1 MIPKNLLTEQEI
13 SFLIFLK
20 NTTFEA
26 NRIMKP
32 VLWA

>member
-13 SFLIFLK
+13 SFLIFFK
-20 NTTFEA
+20 NTTFKA